1 MIQDHTNNIISSAS
15 YLADDVSD
23 GKSIQYKLPA
33 SGYVMDTFQKQAIPT
48 ISTIDPLQVVTPAEP
63 TEPSDQ
69 EAPVVTHTPVTAG
82 DSSTDLTFTANV
94 TDNSKVENVTLYYQQ
109 EDGPYLQVP
118 MALSNGEPNY
128 KAVISKMDLW
138 SETLNY
144 YIEATDGI
152 QTSKTNTY
160 TVSIAQP
167 NYNSQEIPQFLIT
180 ELVPDSTNVGK
191 MDGYEFIEMYNN
203 SDQAINFKD
212 YKIQYRYPFEGPE
225 ADLVWPSDQE
235 DIIIPSKESLVFWM
249 INADNA
255 TKTVTDFNKQYGSQL
270 EENKNI
276 VRIYSGGMANDSH
289 RGIVIATNTGKEIS
303 RAFYNDQPN
312 VDDSAA
318 NKGIFYRFPLNGSID
333 MNKVSSTT
341 YKATPGTVVKSQV
354 PKLTVHPIAD
364 IENPTLQQTSTSKEV
379 KEDSDLKISFDAKD
393 NQAVKTVAFYYRV
406 NDVVE
411 FKKVYLREN
420 FDDGLYHYTIYSPEL
435 IGKDYVEYYTEASD
449 GSNTVTSEKRQVSI
463 TRDPKA
469 SGLRLNVKEHDLL
482 SGEKVIKAVDDYNQ
496 PRLFIDNSEVNNTFK
511 SIEDKAYFAVDIKK
525 TNLFFQ
531 NGITMG
537 DEILKIFDDT
547 INEYV
552 TITVPISPDKIRIDQ
567 DTVVT
572 VRSGTKV
579 SPFDPVSEENR
590 DDFYIKNARL
600 VLSDGTTIYDQNF
613 KNPSKEI
620 SIGDGAGSNVF
631 LDLHFSIPSEHFNG
645 VAYQWNTKE
654 VKEGDH
660 QVKALSS
667 EGKETKANIIVDN
680 TAPIIEST
688 VLEGQEYKG
697 DFEINATIHDEI
709 SSVESMT
716 ATLDGK
722 TIELPYKTS
731 SADLL
736 AGNHTLRFTASDQAE
751 NKSEKEVI
759 FSVVEEM
766 PYQPQLLMTKNEE
779 KDVTPNPKLSVK
791 VTDPTNDN
799 MDVSF
804 YQGYKYNATNRG
816 NLTISQHASDVEPP
830 KVMKLDGEKQ
840 LNEEQLQALE
850 KLDGTYTT
858 TSSYEQFPYQRFEIE
873 LDEEIKDTDQIELKW
888 NGKSL
893 PGRKVTMY
901 AWNHTEGKWLAVD
914 TKVASK
920 EDFQLKGSV
929 SGPDF
934 VKNHIVQI
942 IVQDEIAVS
951 NNYDYSFV
959 WMSDTQYYSASYPH
973 IYKKMTEW
981 INENKTKMNIKY
993 VFHTGDLVDS
1003 AEDPNQWSNAN
1014 ASMKTLDMG
1023 KVPYGV
1029 LAGNHDVGHKTGDYT
1044 EFYKYFG
1051 ENRFKN
1057 QDNYGESYKNNRGHY
1072 DLVSANGN
1080 DFIMVYMGWGV
1091 NDEDINWMNKV
1102 LAEHPDRMAIL
1113 SFHEYMLVSG
1123 GRSPIG
1129 NKIFEKVVVPNK
1141 NVIATLSGHYHD
1153 SETLINDIDD
1163 DGDGAPDRKVYQ
1175 MLADYQGGPEGGQ
1188 GFMRLLQV
1196 NPAENRIYV
1205 KTYSPYLDQYNFYDP
1220 TLYPG
1225 KDEFVI
1231 ELGDLKPKEK
1241 VVSTDYFEVDVFT
1254 DNEIGSVK
1262 NVASGE
1268 VATVQW
1274 KKLEKT
1280 NTYGWYVK
1288 VADSY
1293 KGKTVSDIWQFTMK
1307 GKEKKDK

>member
-1 MIQDHTNNIISSAS
+1 
-15 YLADDVSD
+15 
-23 GKSIQYKLPA
+23 
-33 SGYVMDTFQKQAIPT
+33 
-48 ISTIDPLQVVTPAEP
+48 
-63 TEPSDQ
+63 
-69 EAPVVTHTPVTAG
+69 
-82 DSSTDLTFTANV
+82 
-94 TDNSKVENVTLYYQQ
+94 
-109 EDGPYLQVP
+109 
-118 MALSNGEPNY
+118 
-128 KAVISKMDLW
+128 
-138 SETLNY
+138 
-144 YIEATDGI
+144 
-152 QTSKTNTY
+152 
-160 TVSIAQP
+160 
-167 NYNSQEIPQFLIT
+167 
-180 ELVPDSTNVGK
+180 
-191 MDGYEFIEMYNN
+191 
-203 SDQAINFKD
+203 
-212 YKIQYRYPFEGPE
+212 
-225 ADLVWPSDQE
+225 
-235 DIIIPSKESLVFWM
+235 
-249 INADNA
+249 
-255 TKTVTDFNKQYGSQL
+255 
-270 EENKNI
+270 
-276 VRIYSGGMANDSH
+276 
-289 RGIVIATNTGKEIS
+289 
-303 RAFYNDQPN
+303 
-312 VDDSAA
+312 
-318 NKGIFYRFPLNGSID
+318 
-333 MNKVSSTT
+333 
-341 YKATPGTVVKSQV
+341 
-354 PKLTVHPIAD
+354 
-364 IENPTLQQTSTSKEV
+364 
-379 KEDSDLKISFDAKD
+379 
-393 NQAVKTVAFYYRV
+393 
-406 NDVVE
+406 
-411 FKKVYLREN
+411 
-420 FDDGLYHYTIYSPEL
+420 
-435 IGKDYVEYYTEASD
+435 
-449 GSNTVTSEKRQVSI
+449 
-463 TRDPKA
+463 
-469 SGLRLNVKEHDLL
+469 
-482 SGEKVIKAVDDYNQ
+482 
-496 PRLFIDNSEVNNTFK
+496 
-511 SIEDKAYFAVDIKK
+511 
-525 TNLFFQ
+525 
-531 NGITMG
+531 
-537 DEILKIFDDT
+537 
-547 INEYV
+547 
-552 TITVPISPDKIRIDQ
+552 
-567 DTVVT
+567 
-572 VRSGTKV
+572 
-579 SPFDPVSEENR
+579 
-590 DDFYIKNARL
+590 
-600 VLSDGTTIYDQNF
+600 
-613 KNPSKEI
+613 
-620 SIGDGAGSNVF
+620 
-631 LDLHFSIPSEHFNG
+631 
-645 VAYQWNTKE
+645 
-654 VKEGDH
+654 
-660 QVKALSS
+660 
-667 EGKETKANIIVDN
+667 
-680 TAPIIEST
+680 
-688 VLEGQEYKG
+688 
-697 DFEINATIHDEI
+697 
-709 SSVESMT
+709 
-716 ATLDGK
+716 
-722 TIELPYKTS
+722 
-731 SADLL
+731 
-736 AGNHTLRFTASDQAE
+736 
-751 NKSEKEVI
+751 
-759 FSVVEEM
+759 M
-766 PYQPQLLMTKNEE
+766 PYQPQLLLTKNEK

-791 VTDPTNDN
+791 VTDPTKNDN

-804 YQGYKYNATNRG
+804 YQGYKYNAINRE

-850 KLDGTYTT
+850 KLDGKYTT
-858 TSSYEQFPYQRFEIE
+858 TSSYEQFPYQRFEIK

-920 EDFQLKGSV
+920 GDFQLKGSV

-934 VKNHIVQI
+934 VKNYTVQI

-1014 ASMKTLDMG
+1014 TSMKTLDMG

-1080 DFIMVYMGWGV
+1080 DFIMIYMGWGV
-1091 NDEDINWMNKV
+1091 NDEDIAWMNKV

-1153 SETLINDIDD
+1153 SETLISDIDD
-1163 DGDGAPDRKVYQ
+1163 NGDGAPDRKVYQ

-1254 DNEIGSVK
+1254 ANEIGSVK

-1268 VATVQW
+1268 VATVKW

-1293 KGKTVSDIWQFTMK
+1293 KGKAVSDIWQFTMK